1 MSNTRDGR
9 SGKKLGPAD
18 SVFGSRGGFAASAAS
33 AMDTAQTVLRDVG
46 GTVADTMRRWSDP
59 RERMLRKRR
68 RARRRAARFGIA
80 SGAGVVGSAS
90 LAVASAPDWT
100 VVATGGAAALFAI
113 PAVVAVDSYRRLKAT
128 PLPPPADSRR
138 PLPPVG
144 SASRAPMER
153 LAQAENSLNQLLG
166 VLGRSTI
173 VDVEEVDRTGETAR
187 SASAALRA
195 VAADVVAMESAG
207 RGTAAAAAHLERSIH
222 AAVGQLDVGV
232 AQYEGLVTAAAK
244 LTTPAQSSSYTLLAQ
259 QRDELLSASDRLEGW
274 AEAIGEVD
282 EIDRR
287 FRG

>member
-1 MSNTRDGR
+1 MSDTRDGR
-9 SGKKLGPAD
+9 SGKKPGPAG
-18 SVFGSRGGFAASAAS
+18 SVLGGNGIAATAAS
-33 AMDTAQTVLRDVG
+33 AMDTAQKVLRDVG

-68 RARRRAARFGIA
+68 RARRRATRFGVV
-80 SGAGVVGSAS
+80 SGVSVVGTAS

-100 VVATGGAAALFAI
+100 VVATGGAAALFAV
-113 PAVVAVDSYRRLKAT
+113 PAVAAVGTYRRLTAA
-128 PLPPPADSRR
+128 PLPAATGTRR
-138 PLPPVG
+138 PPPPVG
-144 SASRAPMER
+144 SAARAPMER
-153 LAQAENSLNQLLG
+153 LARAEHGLDQLLG
-166 VLGRSTI
+166 VLRRSA
-173 VDVEEVDRTGETAR
+173 VVPVEELDRTGDTAR

-195 VAADVVAMESAG
+195 VAGDVVAMESAG
-207 RGTAAAAAHLERSIH
+207 RGTAAAAAHLERSIQ

-244 LTTPAQSSSYTLLAQ
+244 LTAPAQSSSHPLLTG